1 MKTTVLGIR
10 LNEYQRERLQDIAA
24 KRGIKEVDLVREQ
37 VDVIIDGKI
46 DVSGLKRQAELRNV
60 STQTLIDA
68 IVEQLDESSRVK
80 RK

>member
-10 LNEYQRERLQDIAA
+10 LNEYQREKLQDIAA

>member
-10 LNEYQRERLQDIAA
+10 LNEYQREKLQDIAA

-46 DVSGLKRQAELRNV
+46 DVSGLKKQAELRNV
-60 STQTLIDA
+60 STQALIDA

>member
-46 DVSGLKRQAELRNV
+46 DVSGLKKQAELRNV

>member
-46 DVSGLKRQAELRNV
+46 DVSGLKKQAELRNV
-60 STQTLIDA
+60 STQALIDA